1 MQIIPMRELKNT
13 VEIERRCAEENGPV
27 FVTKNGY
34 GRLVVMD
41 IDYYERTMQEME
53 ELKLVMEG
61 LKDVEEGRVV
71 DGPTAMAEIRR
82 NMDCEYHFALTQRAK
97 QDVRQN
103 VGYIRN
109 ELGNEK
115 AAGMLMNELDQCIER
130 LCIFPE
136 SGKLVFDEYL
146 PGIHV
151 RRKIVGKYILF
162 YQVLKE
168 EKVIRILRIVYGR
181 RDMDEVLKHVN
192 S

>member
-71 DGPTAMAEIRR
+71 GWADGDGR
-82 NMDCEYHFALTQRAK
+82 NQE
-97 QDVRQN
+97 
-103 VGYIRN
+103 
-109 ELGNEK
+109 
-115 AAGMLMNELDQCIER
+115 
-130 LCIFPE
+130 
-136 SGKLVFDEYL
+136 
-146 PGIHV
+146 GIWTV
-151 RRKIVGKYILF
+151 STI
-162 YQVLKE
+162 
-168 EKVIRILRIVYGR
+168 
-181 RDMDEVLKHVN
+181 
-192 S
+192 SP

>member
-71 DGPTAMAEIRR
+71 DGPTAMAEIRGEYGLWVPFR
-82 NMDCEYHFALTQRAK
+82 PDSACETGCQT
-97 QDVRQN
+97 
-103 VGYIRN
+103 
-109 ELGNEK
+109 E
-115 AAGMLMNELDQCIER
+115 C
-130 LCIFPE
+130 
-136 SGKLVFDEYL
+136 
-146 PGIHV
+146 
-151 RRKIVGKYILF
+151 
-162 YQVLKE
+162 
-168 EKVIRILRIVYGR
+168 RIYP
-181 RDMDEVLKHVN
+181 K
-192 S
+192 